1 MERTEF
7 TLECMADSIQWSEQ
21 YLCDLEMR
29 VGMQSEDF
37 MKELVTTRIK
47 AYFYS
52 HESDEKEMIFYS
64 PRPRFLDWLLRRK
77 KTHVVNVKVKDI
89 LKNPPKGIKT
99 KRLYFFE
106 EVN

>member
-7 TLECMADSIQWSEQ
+7 TLESMADSMKWSEE
-21 YLCDLEMR
+21 YLSDIKMKAGVE
-29 VGMQSEDF
+29 SEDF
-37 MKELVTTRIK
+37 MKQLLTVRIK

-64 PRPRFLDWLLRRK
+64 KRPTFLDWLLRRK
-77 KTHVVNVKVKDI
+77 RRHVVNVKIKDI

>member
-7 TLECMADSIQWSEQ
+7 ALESMADSMKWSEE
-21 YLCDLEMR
+21 YLSEIKMKAG
-29 VGMQSEDF
+29 VESEDF
-37 MKELVTTRIK
+37 LKQLLTVRIK

-52 HESDEKEMIFYS
+52 HETDEKEITCYS
-64 PRPRFLDWLLRRK
+64 ERPTFLDWLLRRTR
-77 KTHVVNVKVKDI
+77 THVVNVKVKDI